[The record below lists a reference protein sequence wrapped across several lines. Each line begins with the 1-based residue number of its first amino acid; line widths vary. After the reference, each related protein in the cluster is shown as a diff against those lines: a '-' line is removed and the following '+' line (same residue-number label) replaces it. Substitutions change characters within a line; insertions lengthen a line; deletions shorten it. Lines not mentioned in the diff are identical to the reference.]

1 MTATKDDFYHV
12 GLTDDEVRKSRT
24 EHGVNLLTPPKRP
37 SLWKL
42 YLEKFEDPVVRVL
55 LVAAFFHKGG
65 VAKTTSLL
73 NLAAGIARLHG
84 KKVCIIDADPQAN
97 TTMAAF
103 GEEMASLPQD
113 VMLESVLQ
121 EIMQDRPLELKPLTW
136 LDRVDVLPASLDLA
150 ATEVIMNTTPGR
162 EFLFREIIRGLE
174 KKYDHILIDCPPSLG
189 IITQNALMA
198 SDFVIIPT
206 DGNYFAM
213 KGIEKIHYIIGL
225 LRRKLG
231 AEVRILGYF
240 MTKYNAGR
248 KLDVDI
254 RESLIETL
262 GESVFETTIRN
273 NVALGEAQY
282 NARSIFDYAPSSNGA
297 RDYRS
302 LTEEFLKRIR
312 KMNK

>member
-1 MTATKDDFYHV
+1 MCKPQGRCGKDHFAAESGGRYRTVAREKGMYHRC
-12 GLTDDEVRKSRT
+12 GPAGEHDD
-24 EHGVNLLTPPKRP
+24 
-37 SLWKL
+37 
-42 YLEKFEDPVVRVL
+42 
-55 LVAAFFHKGG
+55 GG
-65 VAKTTSLL
+65 VRGGNGKSSPGCHAREC
-73 NLAAGIARLHG
+73 AAGNHAG
-84 KKVCIIDADPQAN
+84 QTPGA
-97 TTMAAF
+97 
-103 GEEMASLPQD
+103 EASHVAGQ
-113 VMLESVLQ
+113 
-121 EIMQDRPLELKPLTW
+121 
-136 LDRVDVLPASLDLA
+136 VDVLPASLDLA

>member
-1 MTATKDDFYHV
+1 MKTITTAC
-12 GLTDDEVRKSRT
+12 
-24 EHGVNLLTPPKRP
+24 VN
-37 SLWKL
+37 
-42 YLEKFEDPVVRVL
+42 
-55 LVAAFFHKGG
+55 HKGG

-213 KGIEKIHYIIGL
+213 KGIEKIHYIISL

-262 GESVFETTIRN
+262 G
-273 NVALGEAQY
+273 GERVRDNHTEQ
-282 NARSIFDYAPSSNGA
+282 RGA
-297 RDYRS
+297 GRGAVQC
-302 LTEEFLKRIR
+302 TEHF
-312 KMNK
+312 

>member
-1 MTATKDDFYHV
+1 
-12 GLTDDEVRKSRT
+12 
-24 EHGVNLLTPPKRP
+24 
-37 SLWKL
+37 
-42 YLEKFEDPVVRVL
+42 
-55 LVAAFFHKGG
+55 
-65 VAKTTSLL
+65 
-73 NLAAGIARLHG
+73 
-84 KKVCIIDADPQAN
+84 
-97 TTMAAF
+97 
-103 GEEMASLPQD
+103 
-113 VMLESVLQ
+113 
-121 EIMQDRPLELKPLTW
+121 
-136 LDRVDVLPASLDLA
+136 
-150 ATEVIMNTTPGR
+150 MNTTPGR

-262 GESVFETTIRN
+262 GGERVRDNHTEQRGAGRGAVQCTEHFRLCTLVKRGKGLPESDRGI
-273 NVALGEAQY
+273 
-282 NARSIFDYAPSSNGA
+282 P
-297 RDYRS
+297 
-302 LTEEFLKRIR
+302 
-312 KMNK
+312 

>member
-1 MTATKDDFYHV
+1 MKTITTAC
-12 GLTDDEVRKSRT
+12 
-24 EHGVNLLTPPKRP
+24 VN
-37 SLWKL
+37 
-42 YLEKFEDPVVRVL
+42 
-55 LVAAFFHKGG
+55 HKGG

-73 NLAAGIARLHG
+73 NLAAGIAQLHG

-97 TTMAAF
+97 ATMAAF
-103 GEEMASLPQD
+103 GEEMANIPQE
-113 VMLESVLQ
+113 VLLESALQ
-121 EIMQDRPLELKPLTW
+121 EVMQDRPLKLKPMKW
-136 LDRVDVLPASLDLA
+136 LEKVDVLPASLDLA

-162 EFLFREIIRGLE
+162 EFLFREITGQLE
-174 KKYDHILIDCPPSLG
+174 GKYDHILIDCPPSLG

-213 KGIEKIHYIIGL
+213 KGIEKIHYIISL
-225 LRRKLG
+225 LKRKLG

-248 KLDVDI
+248 KLDADI
-254 RESLIETL
+254 RGSLLETL
-262 GESVFETTIRN
+262 GEGVFKTTIRN

-297 RDYRS
+297 GDYRS

-312 KMNK
+312 RMNK

>member
-1 MTATKDDFYHV
+1 MCKPQGRCGKDHFAAESGGRNRTAARKEGMYHRCGPAGEHDD
-12 GLTDDEVRKSRT
+12 
-24 EHGVNLLTPPKRP
+24 
-37 SLWKL
+37 
-42 YLEKFEDPVVRVL
+42 
-55 LVAAFFHKGG
+55 GG
-65 VAKTTSLL
+65 VRGG
-73 NLAAGIARLHG
+73 NG
-84 KKVCIIDADPQAN
+84 K
-97 TTMAAF
+97 
-103 GEEMASLPQD
+103 SSQD

>member
-1 MTATKDDFYHV
+1 
-12 GLTDDEVRKSRT
+12 
-24 EHGVNLLTPPKRP
+24 
-37 SLWKL
+37 
-42 YLEKFEDPVVRVL
+42 
-55 LVAAFFHKGG
+55 
-65 VAKTTSLL
+65 
-73 NLAAGIARLHG
+73 
-84 KKVCIIDADPQAN
+84 
-97 TTMAAF
+97 
-103 GEEMASLPQD
+103 
-113 VMLESVLQ
+113 
-121 EIMQDRPLELKPLTW
+121 MQDRPLELKPLTW

-273 NVALGEAQY
+273 N
-282 NARSIFDYAPSSNGA
+282 GA

>member
-1 MTATKDDFYHV
+1 MKTITTAC
-12 GLTDDEVRKSRT
+12 
-24 EHGVNLLTPPKRP
+24 VN
-37 SLWKL
+37 
-42 YLEKFEDPVVRVL
+42 
-55 LVAAFFHKGG
+55 HKGG

-84 KKVCIIDADPQAN
+84 KKVCIIDADP
-97 TTMAAF
+97 
-103 GEEMASLPQD
+103 
-113 VMLESVLQ
+113 
-121 EIMQDRPLELKPLTW
+121 QDRPLELKPLTW

>member
-1 MTATKDDFYHV
+1 MKTITTAC
-12 GLTDDEVRKSRT
+12 
-24 EHGVNLLTPPKRP
+24 VN
-37 SLWKL
+37 
-42 YLEKFEDPVVRVL
+42 
-55 LVAAFFHKGG
+55 HKGG

-213 KGIEKIHYIIGL
+213 KRNREDTLYHRPAQKKTRRGGQDSRLLHDKIQCG
-225 LRRKLG
+225 K
-231 AEVRILGYF
+231 
-240 MTKYNAGR
+240 KAGR
-248 KLDVDI
+248 GHQ
-254 RESLIETL
+254 
-262 GESVFETTIRN
+262 GESDRN
-273 NVALGEAQY
+273 IGGERVRDNHTEQ
-282 NARSIFDYAPSSNGA
+282 RGA
-297 RDYRS
+297 GRGAVQC
-302 LTEEFLKRIR
+302 TEHFRLCTLVKRGKGLPKSDRGIP
-312 KMNK
+312 

>member
-1 MTATKDDFYHV
+1 MCKPQGRCGKDHFAAESGGRYRTVAREKGMYHRC
-12 GLTDDEVRKSRT
+12 GPAGEHDD
-24 EHGVNLLTPPKRP
+24 
-37 SLWKL
+37 
-42 YLEKFEDPVVRVL
+42 
-55 LVAAFFHKGG
+55 GG
-65 VAKTTSLL
+65 VRGGNGKSSPGCHAREC
-73 NLAAGIARLHG
+73 AAGNHAG
-84 KKVCIIDADPQAN
+84 Q
-97 TTMAAF
+97 
-103 GEEMASLPQD
+103 
-113 VMLESVLQ
+113 
-121 EIMQDRPLELKPLTW
+121 PLELKPLTW

-262 GESVFETTIRN
+262 GESVFETTIRKIMHPRQTGQGITG
-273 NVALGEAQY
+273 V
-282 NARSIFDYAPSSNGA
+282 
-297 RDYRS
+297 
-302 LTEEFLKRIR
+302 
-312 KMNK
+312 

>member
-1 MTATKDDFYHV
+1 MKTITTAC
-12 GLTDDEVRKSRT
+12 
-24 EHGVNLLTPPKRP
+24 VN
-37 SLWKL
+37 
-42 YLEKFEDPVVRVL
+42 
-55 LVAAFFHKGG
+55 HKGG

-121 EIMQDRPLELKPLTW
+121 EIMQDSPLELKPLTW

-225 LRRKLG
+225 G

-262 GESVFETTIRN
+262 GESVFETTIRKIMHPRQTGQGITG
-273 NVALGEAQY
+273 V
-282 NARSIFDYAPSSNGA
+282 
-297 RDYRS
+297 
-302 LTEEFLKRIR
+302 
-312 KMNK
+312 

>member
-1 MTATKDDFYHV
+1 MKTITTAC
-12 GLTDDEVRKSRT
+12 
-24 EHGVNLLTPPKRP
+24 VN
-37 SLWKL
+37 
-42 YLEKFEDPVVRVL
+42 
-55 LVAAFFHKGG
+55 HKGG

-150 ATEVIMNTTPGR
+150 ATEV
-162 EFLFREIIRGLE
+162 
-174 KKYDHILIDCPPSLG
+174 IDCPPSLG

>member
-1 MTATKDDFYHV
+1 MKTITTAC
-12 GLTDDEVRKSRT
+12 
-24 EHGVNLLTPPKRP
+24 VN
-37 SLWKL
+37 
-42 YLEKFEDPVVRVL
+42 
-55 LVAAFFHKGG
+55 HKGG

-162 EFLFREIIRGLE
+162 EFLFREIIRGL
-174 KKYDHILIDCPPSLG
+174 
-189 IITQNALMA
+189 
-198 SDFVIIPT
+198 
-206 DGNYFAM
+206 
-213 KGIEKIHYIIGL
+213 

>member
-1 MTATKDDFYHV
+1 MKTITTAC
-12 GLTDDEVRKSRT
+12 
-24 EHGVNLLTPPKRP
+24 VN
-37 SLWKL
+37 
-42 YLEKFEDPVVRVL
+42 
-55 LVAAFFHKGG
+55 HKGG

-231 AEVRILGYF
+231 AEVRI
-240 MTKYNAGR
+240 
-248 KLDVDI
+248 

>member
-1 MTATKDDFYHV
+1 MKTITTAC
-12 GLTDDEVRKSRT
+12 
-24 EHGVNLLTPPKRP
+24 VN
-37 SLWKL
+37 
-42 YLEKFEDPVVRVL
+42 
-55 LVAAFFHKGG
+55 HKGG

-97 TTMAAF
+97 TTM
-103 GEEMASLPQD
+103 
-113 VMLESVLQ
+113 
-121 EIMQDRPLELKPLTW
+121 
-136 LDRVDVLPASLDLA
+136 A

>member
-1 MTATKDDFYHV
+1 MKTITTAC
-12 GLTDDEVRKSRT
+12 
-24 EHGVNLLTPPKRP
+24 VN
-37 SLWKL
+37 
-42 YLEKFEDPVVRVL
+42 
-55 LVAAFFHKGG
+55 HKGG

-73 NLAAGIARLHG
+73 NLAAGIARLYG

-213 KGIEKIHYIIGL
+213 KGIEKIHYIISL

-262 GESVFETTIRN
+262 GASVFETTIRN

>member
-1 MTATKDDFYHV
+1 MKTITTAC
-12 GLTDDEVRKSRT
+12 
-24 EHGVNLLTPPKRP
+24 VN
-37 SLWKL
+37 
-42 YLEKFEDPVVRVL
+42 
-55 LVAAFFHKGG
+55 HKGG

-73 NLAAGIARLHG
+73 NRGRYRTVAREKGMYHRCGPAGEHDDGGVRGGNGKSSPGCHARECAAGNHAG
-84 KKVCIIDADPQAN
+84 Q
-97 TTMAAF
+97 
-103 GEEMASLPQD
+103 
-113 VMLESVLQ
+113 
-121 EIMQDRPLELKPLTW
+121 
-136 LDRVDVLPASLDLA
+136 
-150 ATEVIMNTTPGR
+150 TPGAEASHVAGQGGCAAGVLGPGGHGSDHEHHPR
-162 EFLFREIIRGLE
+162 EGISFREIIRGLE

-262 GESVFETTIRN
+262 GESVFETT
-273 NVALGEAQY
+273 
-282 NARSIFDYAPSSNGA
+282 
-297 RDYRS
+297 
-302 LTEEFLKRIR
+302 KRGKGLPESDRGIS
-312 KMNK
+312 